1 MTEPSQEPNRQL
13 PMPEPVSAGVPSDDV
28 TVTRHSITV
37 AGQTLSY
44 TVTTGTMVLPEEIH
58 DKDGKFEG
66 NKPRARIFF
75 VAYALD
81 DQDVN
86 TRPVTFAY
94 NGGPGSP
101 SLWLHLGLLG
111 PRRVVMGDAGELTGP
126 PYTLTDNEWTLLTH
140 SDLVF
145 IDPVS
150 TGYSRVVEGEKP
162 GDFHGVKKDI
172 ESVGDFI
179 RLWTSRAGRWL
190 SPKFLIGESYG
201 TLRSAGLSGYLQER
215 HGLFLNGIMLISA
228 ILDYATVDTT
238 PGHDLA
244 YVTHLPTQAATA
256 WYHGVLGKRRKLES
270 VLREAQAFADN
281 EYASALHLG
290 VRLTPAARRRIAQRY
305 AALTGLSESF
315 VLQNDLRVTL
325 ARYRKELL
333 RSQGQTV
340 GRLDS
345 RFTGIDRDAG
355 GSASDY
361 DPSYSA
367 ILGPY
372 MATLNHYVRQELG
385 FDSDLAYEVLSGRT
399 SPWSFK
405 EYENRHVRVAEV
417 LRSAMHQNPH
427 LKVLIA
433 AGYYDFATPY
443 WAMRHTFDH
452 LQLEPKLRDNIREH
466 YYEAGHMMYVHLPSL
481 AQQHCDLVDFID
493 WSKGSGG

>member
-1 MTEPSQEPNRQL
+1 MSENSDQPALEVEIKRTEK
-13 PMPEPVSAGVPSDDV
+13 PEAKPRDEIS
-28 TVTRHSITV
+28 VTRHSITV
-37 AGQTLSY
+37 NGQTLNY
-44 TVTTGTMVLPEEIH
+44 TATAGTMVLAEEKH
-58 DKDGKFEG
+58 NKDGEFDG
-66 NKPRARIFF
+66 NLERARIFF

-81 DQDVN
+81 DQHPEE
-86 TRPVTFAY
+86 RPVTFAY

-111 PRRVVMGDAGELTGP
+111 PRRVVMGDAGQLTGP
-126 PYTLTDNEWTLLTH
+126 PYQLTDNEFTLLTH
-140 SDLVF
+140 TDLVF

-150 TGYSRVVEGEKP
+150 TGYSRVVEGENP
-162 GDFHGVKKDI
+162 SDYHGFKKDV

-179 RLWTSRAGRWL
+179 RLWTARAGRWL

-215 HGLFLNGIMLISA
+215 HGLFLNGLMLISA

-244 YVTHLPTQAATA
+244 YVTHLPTQVATA
-256 WYHGVLGKRRKLES
+256 WYHGKLGKQRSLET
-270 VLREAQAFADN
+270 VLREAEAFADN

-290 VRLTPAARRRIAQRY
+290 ARLTPSARRQIAQQY
-305 AALTGLSESF
+305 AQMTGLSENF
-315 VLQNDLRVTL
+315 VLQNDLRVPL
-325 ARYRKELL
+325 SRFCKELL
-333 RSQGQTV
+333 RDQELTV

-355 GSASDY
+355 GSSTDY

-372 MATLNHYVRQELG
+372 TATLNHYVRQELH
-385 FDSDLAYEVLSGRT
+385 FESDLAYEVLSGRT
-399 SPWSFK
+399 QPWSFK
-405 EYENRHVRVAEV
+405 DFENRHVRVSDT

-427 LKVLIA
+427 LKVMVA

-452 LQLEPKLRDNIREH
+452 LQLNQQLRGNIREA

-481 AQQHCDLVDFID
+481 AQQHRDLSEFIQ
-493 WSKGSGG
+493 WASKA